1 MTEFI
6 IVCVHRWGPVQTW
19 IDKSIPEEDRRYVDV
34 RGCSRCDGYWK
45 VGEAEPRVIIGRIQE
60 EKSEYIN
67 SP

>member
-6 IVCVHRWGPVQTW
+6 IVCVHRWGPVQTC
-19 IDKSIPEEDRRYVDV
+19 IDQSAEERRCFDV